1 MARCDLRSHLECACE
16 PGECRVGNL
25 GTFHKDAPI
34 YVPTT
39 RDMLVVF
46 VLLSLFFGG
55 AAWMTQQ
62 AFERV
67 AMANQE
73 MTR

>member
-1 MARCDLRSHLECACE
+1 MARCDLRSHRECACE
-16 PGECRVGNL
+16 PGECRVQHL
-25 GTFHKDAPI
+25 GSFPKAAPV

-46 VLLSLFFGG
+46 ILLSLFFGC

-73 MTR
+73 IMK